1 VQPKKGMGIMIIV
14 SPSLLSANFLN
25 LEKDIEM
32 FNKSNAQWLHYDV
45 MDGNFVPNISF
56 GPQILEQVC
65 KITDKFIDVHI
76 MVANPLK
83 VVDYF
88 DKARVNM
95 LTFHYEAVKDLE
107 ELNAVIDKIHAKGIK
122 AAVSIKPN
130 TPVEVLEPVLCKLD
144 MVLVMSVE
152 PGFGGQKFMTEMLSK
167 CDWLHNWRI
176 ENNLNYLIQID
187 GGINYENGK
196 KAVEHHCDSLV
207 AGSYC
212 FNNPVSFDY
221 AVDSLLSLKKENK

>member
-1 VQPKKGMGIMIIV
+1 MGIMIIV

-25 LEKDIEM
+25 LEKDVEM
-32 FNKSNAQWLHYDV
+32 FNRSNAQWLHYDV
-45 MDGNFVPNISF
+45 MDGNFVPNLSF

-83 VVDYF
+83 TIDYF
-88 DKARVNM
+88 EKARIDM

-107 ELNAVIDKIHAKGIK
+107 ECNAVIDKIHDRGMQAGIS
-122 AAVSIKPN
+122 VKPN
-130 TPVEVLEPVLCKLD
+130 TSVEVLEPVLHKID

-152 PGFGGQKFMTEMLSK
+152 PGFGGQKFMVEMLKK
-167 CDWLHNWRI
+167 CDWLHNYRV
-176 ENNLNYLIQID
+176 EKNLNYLIQID

-196 KAVEHHCDSLV
+196 LAVEHHCDSLV

-221 AVDSLLSLKKENK
+221 GVDTLLSLKRED